1 MSGIVYFKF
10 KSANASDTIA
20 FDGVSISVADLKRAI
35 VEKKNLGRDGAMDLL
50 LSNAQTNQGGLGS
63 LLTEP

>member
-10 KSANASDTIA
+10 KSSNTSDTIA

-35 VEKKNLGRDGAMDLL
+35 VEKKNLGRDSAMDLL
-50 LSNAQTNQGGLGS
+50 LSNAQTNQGRLTP
-63 LLTEP
+63 LLQEP

>member
-10 KSANASDTIA
+10 KSAVASDTIA

-35 VEKKNLGRDGAMDLL
+35 VEKKNLGRDSAMDLL
-50 LSNAQTNQGGLGS
+50 LSNAQSNQGGRPS
-63 LLTEP
+63 RPQEP